1 MNLDIIDFIKTNKT
15 IFIWLCV
22 AAILYFF
29 RDMFGLIFIT
39 FILCFVTNKILK
51 LVTRRIPLG
60 HRVSVI
66 VMYILYLAG
75 IFLFMFHIVPTLL
88 EEVAGFTAALP
99 RALRSVEQWIN
110 EHSWVP
116 QAVSQIRDR
125 LNGEQVISQGWAVLQ
140 GVVQGSIQYASW
152 FFLSLLFSFFIML
165 DLPRITKKVKGIK
178 NSRLGEVYEETAGDI
193 SGFVK
198 VVGDNFSAQIITSLL
213 DTILMAG
220 ALKLIGL
227 NNIVMLSTLFFFCGL
242 IPVLWVIL
250 SAIPIVF
257 VAVKTGGLELGHWS
271 LAAGVAVSVSESYLI
286 SPRVVSSIMHLNPAI
301 TIMILYIAYNLMGIW
316 GMFFGVPI
324 AVFFYRKMCLGE
336 EVCEYER
343 HGSIELLSK

>member
-1 MNLDIIDFIKTNKT
+1 MSN
-15 IFIWLCV
+15 
-22 AAILYFF
+22 IL
-29 RDMFGLIFIT
+29 
-39 FILCFVTNKILK
+39 
-51 LVTRRIPLG
+51 PLP
-60 HRVSVI
+60 
-66 VMYILYLAG
+66 LYKDAVL
-75 IFLFMFHIVPTLL
+75 P
-88 EEVAGFTAALP
+88 AALQ
-99 RALRSVEQWIN
+99 RALRIVAQWIH

-116 QAVSQIRDR
+116 QAVSQIRDH
-125 LNGEQVISQGWAVLQ
+125 LNVEQVISQGWAVLQ
-140 GVVQGSIQYASW
+140 GVVQGSIQYASR

-165 DLPRITKKVKGIK
+165 DLPLITQKVKGIK

-242 IPVLWVIL
+242 IPVLGVIL
-250 SAIPIVF
+250 SAIPIFF
-257 VAVKTGGLELGHWS
+257 VAVNTGGLELGLWS
-271 LAAGVAVSVSESYLI
+271 LAAVVAVSVSESYLI